1 MLPMG
6 NISQAFSDPGVRSLL
21 RQMGNPG
28 PSREGDA
35 PPVCAMHSCVDAG
48 RIGGLSELIFF
59 ACRPQSHE
67 ILQPFCNERI
77 GFVRSFYLSRS
88 FA

>member
-1 MLPMG
+1 
-6 NISQAFSDPGVRSLL
+6 
-21 RQMGNPG
+21 
-28 PSREGDA
+28 
-35 PPVCAMHSCVDAG
+35 MHSCVDAG
-48 RIGGLSELIFF
+48 RIGGVSELIFF